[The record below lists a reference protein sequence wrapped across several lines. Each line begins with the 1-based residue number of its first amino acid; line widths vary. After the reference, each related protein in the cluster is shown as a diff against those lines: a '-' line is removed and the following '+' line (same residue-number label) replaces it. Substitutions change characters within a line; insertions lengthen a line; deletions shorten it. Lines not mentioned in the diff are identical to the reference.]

1 MLTNVPARL
10 YPTAARPPDDWLAG
24 LRKFARRTASKGCGC
39 NFFFFPLQ
47 TTLIGQWRAEKGRIR
62 LAHTKRL
69 KLAGAAI

>member
-1 MLTNVPARL
+1 MYPRAFILPQRARRM
-10 YPTAARPPDDWLAG
+10 AGWLAG
-24 LRKFARRTASKGCGC
+24 LRKFARRTAGKGCGC

-62 LAHTKRL
+62 LVHTKRL